1 MTLYDST
8 IPVLVHNMKAVAGIL
23 RKAEKHCD
31 DKKIDKSVMLGLRL
45 APDMFSLTRQ
55 VQLVTDFAKGCGAR
69 LAGVAVPSYADEET
83 TFEGLYGRLDKCAD
97 FLQSLDKA
105 SFASA
110 ETREVSIKMR
120 GQDVKLSGLDY
131 GNNVALPNFYFHMVT
146 AYNILRSNGV
156 ELGKGDFI
164 GRG

>member
-1 MTLYDST
+1 MSLYDNT
-8 IPVLVHNMKAVAGIL
+8 APVLMHNMTALAAIL
-23 RKAEKHCD
+23 RKAEKHCE

-55 VQLVTDFAKGCGAR
+55 VQLVTDFAKGCAAR
-69 LAGVAVPSYADEET
+69 LSGTAVPSYVDEET
-83 TFEGLYGRLDKCAD
+83 TFEGLYARLDKCIT
-97 FLQSLDKA
+97 FVGSLEKA
-105 SFASA
+105 AFEGA
-110 ETREVSIKMR
+110 ETREVTIKQR
-120 GQDVKLSGLDY
+120 GQEIKLAGADY

-164 GRG
+164 GRS